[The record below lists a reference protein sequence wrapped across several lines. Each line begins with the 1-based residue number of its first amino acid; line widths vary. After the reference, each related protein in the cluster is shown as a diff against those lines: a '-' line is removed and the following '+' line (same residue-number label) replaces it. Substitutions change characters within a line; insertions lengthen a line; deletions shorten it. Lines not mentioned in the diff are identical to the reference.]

1 MNRGEGAE
9 GVGEEAPKAGT
20 FGTGQVGMA
29 RQILE
34 SRFFANERLDEKIQA

>member
-1 MNRGEGAE
+1 M
-9 GVGEEAPKAGT
+9 GEEAPKAGA

-34 SRFFANERLDEKIQA
+34 SRFFANEQLDEKI